1 MKNMKRIASVLLVI
15 VMALSLFVGCGKT
28 KSAGEIGDGKIK
40 VGIPGNVTIPDMN
53 TNGLAV
59 YMEKATGLDITWD
72 EFANG
77 AANYTQQI
85 TLMYTGGEK
94 LPDVMVGF
102 DGMGHYTVNQ
112 FGEDGIFVDLS
123 ELIADGKAP
132 NYEKALKQTSEET
145 QKFVKEKGT
154 NTVDG
159 KSFYSL
165 PSVTVPAI
173 DDQQS
178 MVQINKKWLEN
189 VGMEVPTNIKELTAV
204 CKAFMEKDANGN
216 GDPSDEI
223 PMLDP
228 KDNTELRDWII
239 NAFVE
244 YNSANFNVKKGKVWD
259 PITSDEFRQAI
270 KCINDFTK
278 KGYYNELSYT
288 ASVTE
293 VKNQISPVDGTAGR
307 VGIFGGHMESMT
319 NASTD
324 VLDDYIAIGPL
335 ADETG
340 KGGYNI
346 INDVIVSWDGQITS
360 SCEDLDEAIA
370 FLDAWYVDEC
380 VTTQRWGVKGED
392 WVEGEGKDWF
402 GNDAHIKV
410 INQQAFFDCS
420 QNKTFGN
427 TLGIMTEYNYYAIAS
442 EEGDG
447 SSNRQVQVSRLVA
460 EQWAIRQ
467 DSKAKRQEDTL
478 ESMVYTTEEYDYRE
492 SKNGLCDAYIKE
504 NVILFMQGEK
514 DINSDKEWTAFKDQ
528 LKKLE
533 RPQLMKT
540 IQDSYNRKVGK

>member
-40 VGIPGNVTIPDMN
+40 VGVPGNVTIPDMN
-53 TNGLAV
+53 TNGLSV

-132 NYEKALKQTSEET
+132 NYEKALKQTSEAT

-392 WVEGEGKDWF
+392 WVDAEGKDWF

-410 INQQAFFDCS
+410 INQQAFFDGS

-442 EEGDG
+442 KEGDG

>member
-410 INQQAFFDCS
+410 INQQAFFDGS

>member
-132 NYEKALKQTSEET
+132 NYEKALKQTSEAT
-145 QKFVKEKGT
+145 QKYVKEKGT

-216 GDPSDEI
+216 GDPGDEI

-244 YNSANFNVKKGKVWD
+244 YNSANFNVKNGKVWD

-410 INQQAFFDCS
+410 INQQAFFDGS

>member
-53 TNGLAV
+53 TNGLSV

-72 EFANG
+72 EFASG

-85 TLMYTGGEK
+85 TLMYTGGET

-132 NYEKALKQTSEET
+132 NYEKALKQTSEAT
-145 QKFVKEKGT
+145 QKYVKEKGT

-165 PSVTVPAI
+165 PTVSVEAP
-173 DDQQS
+173 DDMQS
-178 MVQINKKWLEN
+178 MIQINKKWLDN
-189 VGMEVPTNIKELTAV
+189 VGMKAPTNIKELEAV

-228 KDNTELRDWII
+228 KDNTEIRDWMI

-288 ASVTE
+288 VSVTD
-293 VKNQISPVDGTAGR
+293 VKNQISPVDGTVGR
-307 VGIFGGHMESMT
+307 VGIFGGHIESMT

-340 KGGYNI
+340 KGGYTI
-346 INDVIVSWDGQITS
+346 VNDVLVSWDGQITS
-360 SCEDLDEAIA
+360 SCKDLDEAIA

-410 INQQAFFDCS
+410 VNQQAFFDGS

-427 TLGIMTEYNYYAIAS
+427 TLGIMTPYNYYAIAAT
-442 EEGDG
+442 EGDG
-447 SSNRQVQVSRLVA
+447 SANRQVQVSRLIA
-460 EQWAIRQ
+460 ENWEIRQ
-467 DSKAKRQEDTL
+467 DPKAKRQEDTL
-478 ESMVYTTEEYDYRE
+478 ENLVYTTEEYDYRE
-492 SKNGLCDAYIKE
+492 SKNGLCDTYIKE

-514 DINSDKEWTAFKDQ
+514 DINDDKEWTAFKDQ

-540 IQDSYNRKVGK
+540 IQDAYNRKVGK

>member
-40 VGIPGNVTIPDMN
+40 VGVPGNVTIPDMN
-53 TNGLAV
+53 TNGLSV

-132 NYEKALKQTSEET
+132 NYEKALKQTSEAT

-293 VKNQISPVDGTAGR
+293 VKNQISPVDGTVGR

-392 WVEGEGKDWF
+392 WVDAEGKDWF

-410 INQQAFFDCS
+410 INQQAFFDGS

-442 EEGDG
+442 KEGDG

>member
-392 WVEGEGKDWF
+392 WVDAEGKDWF

-410 INQQAFFDCS
+410 INQQAFFDGS

-442 EEGDG
+442 KEGDG

>member
-1 MKNMKRIASVLLVI
+1 MKNVKRIASVLLVI

-28 KSAGEIGDGKIK
+28 KLAGEIGDGKIK
-40 VGIPGNVTIPDMN
+40 VGVPGNVTIPDMN
-53 TNGLAV
+53 TNGLSV
-59 YMEKATGLDITWD
+59 YMVKATGLDITRD

-132 NYEKALKQTSEET
+132 NYEKALKQTSEAT

-165 PSVTVPAI
+165 PSITVPAI

-228 KDNTELRDWII
+228 KDNPELRDWII

-392 WVEGEGKDWF
+392 WVDAEGKDWF

-410 INQQAFFDCS
+410 INQQAFFDGS

-442 EEGDG
+442 KEGDG

>member
-53 TNGLAV
+53 TNGLSV
-59 YMEKATGLDITWD
+59 YMEKATGLDIAWD
-72 EFANG
+72 EFASG
-77 AANYTQQI
+77 SANYTQQI
-85 TLMYTGGEK
+85 TLMYTGGET

-132 NYEKALKQTSEET
+132 NYEKALKQLPEET

-159 KSFYSL
+159 KSFYSM

-293 VKNQISPVDGTAGR
+293 VKNQISPVDGTEGR

-324 VLDDYIAIGPL
+324 VLDDFIAVEPL

-346 INDVIVSWDGQITS
+346 VNDVIVSWDGQITS
-360 SCEDLDEAIA
+360 SCKDVDEAIA

-392 WVEGEGKDWF
+392 WVEAEGKSWF

-410 INQQAFFDCS
+410 VNQQAFFDGA

-427 TLGIMTEYNYYAIAS
+427 TLGIMTEWNYCAIADTKES
-442 EEGDG
+442 GA
-447 SSNRQVQVSRLVA
+447 SNRQVQVSRLVA
-460 EQWAIRQ
+460 EQWDIRQ
-467 DSKAKRQEDTL
+467 NSKAKRQEDTL
-478 ESMVYTTEEYDYRE
+478 ESLVYTTEEYDYRE
-492 SKNGLCDAYIKE
+492 SKNGLCDSYIKE

-514 DINSDKEWTAFKDQ
+514 DINSDKEWNAFKDQ

-540 IQDSYNRKVGK
+540 IQDAYNRKVGK

>member
-1 MKNMKRIASVLLVI
+1 MKNVKRIASVLLVI

-28 KSAGEIGDGKIK
+28 KLAGEIGDGKIK
-40 VGIPGNVTIPDMN
+40 VGVPGNVTIPDMN
-53 TNGLAV
+53 TNGLSV

-132 NYEKALKQTSEET
+132 NYEKALKQTSEAT

-165 PSVTVPAI
+165 PSITVPAI

-228 KDNTELRDWII
+228 KDNPELRDWII

-392 WVEGEGKDWF
+392 WVDAEGKDWF

-410 INQQAFFDCS
+410 INQQAFFDGS

-442 EEGDG
+442 KEGDG

-540 IQDSYNRKVGK
+540 IQDAYNRKVGK

>member
-40 VGIPGNVTIPDMN
+40 VGVPGNVTIPDMN
-53 TNGLAV
+53 TNGLSV

-132 NYEKALKQTSEET
+132 NYEKALKQTSEAT

-165 PSVTVPAI
+165 PSITVPAI

-228 KDNTELRDWII
+228 KDNPELRDWII

-392 WVEGEGKDWF
+392 WVDAEGKDWF

-410 INQQAFFDCS
+410 INQQAFFDGS

-442 EEGDG
+442 KEGDG

>member
-165 PSVTVPAI
+165 PSITVPAC
-173 DDQQS
+173 DDLQS

-216 GDPSDEI
+216 GDPNDEI

-410 INQQAFFDCS
+410 INQQAFFDGS

-442 EEGDG
+442 KEGDG

>member
-1 MKNMKRIASVLLVI
+1 MKNVKRIASVLLVI

-28 KSAGEIGDGKIK
+28 KLAGEIGDGKIK
-40 VGIPGNVTIPDMN
+40 VGVPGNVTIPDMN
-53 TNGLAV
+53 TNGLSV

-132 NYEKALKQTSEET
+132 NYEKALKQTSEAT

-165 PSVTVPAI
+165 PSITVPAI

-228 KDNTELRDWII
+228 KDNPELRDWII

-392 WVEGEGKDWF
+392 WVDAEGKDWF

-410 INQQAFFDCS
+410 INQQAFFDGS

-442 EEGDG
+442 KEGDG

>member
-28 KSAGEIGDGKIK
+28 KTAGEIGDGKIK

-53 TNGLAV
+53 TNGLSV
-59 YMEKATGLDITWD
+59 YLEEATGLDITWE
-72 EFANG
+72 EFASG
-77 AANYTQQI
+77 ASNYTQQI
-85 TLMYTGGEK
+85 TLMFTGGEK

-102 DGMGHYTVNQ
+102 DGLGHYTVNQ
-112 FGEDGIFVDLS
+112 FGEDGIFQDLS

-132 NYEKALKQTSEET
+132 NYEKALKQLPEVT
-145 QKFVKEKGT
+145 QKYVKEKGT

-165 PSVTVPAI
+165 PSVGVEAI

-178 MVQINKKWLEN
+178 MIQINKKWLEN
-189 VGMEVPTNIKELTAV
+189 VGMEVPTNIKELEAV
-204 CKAFMEKDANGN
+204 CKAFMEQDANGN

-228 KDNTELRDWII
+228 KDNTEIRDWMI

-244 YNSANFNVKKGKVWD
+244 YNSANFNVKDGKVWD
-259 PITSDEFRQAI
+259 PITSDEFREAI

-307 VGIFGGHMESMT
+307 VGIFGGHMETMT

-324 VLDDYIAIGPL
+324 VLDDYIAVGPL

-340 KGGYNI
+340 KGGYI
-346 INDVIVSWDGQITS
+346 IVNDVGVSWDGQITS
-360 SCEDLDEAIA
+360 SCQDVEEAIA

-392 WVEGEGKDWF
+392 WVEAEGISWF
-402 GNDAHIKV
+402 GEKSHIKV
-410 INQQAFFDCS
+410 VNQQAFFDGS

-427 TLGIMTEYNYYAIAS
+427 TLGIMTDWNYCAIADT
-442 EEGDG
+442 EESGA
-447 SSNRQVQVSRLVA
+447 SNRQVQVSRLVA
-460 EQWAIRQ
+460 EQWDIRQ
-467 DSKAKRQEDTL
+467 NSKAKRQEDTL
-478 ESMVYTTEEYDYRE
+478 ENLVYTTEEYDYRE
-492 SKNGLCDAYIKE
+492 SKNGLCDSYIKE

-514 DINSDKEWTAFKDQ
+514 DINSDKEWNAFKDQ

-533 RPQLMKT
+533 RPELMKT
-540 IQDSYNRKVGK
+540 IQDAYNRKVGK

>member
-1 MKNMKRIASVLLVI
+1 MKNVKRIASVLLVI

-28 KSAGEIGDGKIK
+28 KLAGEIGDGKIK
-40 VGIPGNVTIPDMN
+40 VGVPGNVTIPDMN
-53 TNGLAV
+53 TNGLSV

-132 NYEKALKQTSEET
+132 NYEKALKQTSEAT

-228 KDNTELRDWII
+228 KDNPELRDWII

-392 WVEGEGKDWF
+392 WVDAEGKDWF

-410 INQQAFFDCS
+410 INQQAFFDGS

-442 EEGDG
+442 KEGDG